1 MKRVIAAPIMLMA
14 AACVAHPTP
23 YVVPDI
29 SLTGRSL
36 AQTTEEGS
44 GIDLLSPLKTGT
56 LADMAVLNNPDLV
69 AMRTEAGLA
78 DAQVFAAGLLPDP
91 AISLGADFPLNGAH
105 EVTALAA
112 SLGLDLA
119 ALSTRPGRIE
129 AAEAQASGIRK
140 DILWAEWLTRQN
152 AKLLATRIA
161 WLDTIKLKT
170 AEYRSLADSDL
181 RRAIAAASRGDIAA
195 IEVDARRLAA
205 ADASDRDRSAEN
217 QLASARLDLNRLLGI
232 APGEFVAVEPPASMS
247 DKDWSGNKLFEAALQ
262 YRSDL
267 QGLRDGLHASN
278 AGISVADASRF
289 PLPSISLN
297 AGRDTGS
304 IRTLGPAVTFTL
316 PVWNRARGELAIAK
330 ASRTVLESQYRARC
344 ETVRADIGAA
354 LTALEIA
361 NRQYSDVAR
370 DLAGIS
376 DQADRAAA
384 AANRGDISDTSAA
397 ATRLTALDKEILADT
412 LSLAAAEAAIALE
425 TATGRPLDT
434 F

>member
-1 MKRVIAAPIMLMA
+1 M
-14 AACVAHPTP
+14 
-23 YVVPDI
+23 
-29 SLTGRSL
+29 
-36 AQTTEEGS
+36 S
-44 GIDLLSPLKTGT
+44 G
-56 LADMAVLNNPDLV
+56 
-69 AMRTEAGLA
+69 
-78 DAQVFAAGLLPDP
+78 
-91 AISLGADFPLNGAH
+91 
-105 EVTALAA
+105 
-112 SLGLDLA
+112 
-119 ALSTRPGRIE
+119 
-129 AAEAQASGIRK
+129 
-140 DILWAEWLTRQN
+140 
-152 AKLLATRIA
+152 
-161 WLDTIKLKT
+161 
-170 AEYRSLADSDL
+170 
-181 RRAIAAASRGDIAA
+181 
-195 IEVDARRLAA
+195 
-205 ADASDRDRSAEN
+205 
-217 QLASARLDLNRLLGI
+217 
-232 APGEFVAVEPPASMS
+232 
-247 DKDWSGNKLFEAALQ
+247 KDWSGNKLFEAALE

-267 QGLRDGLHASN
+267 QGLRDGLRASN

-330 ASRTVLESQYRARC
+330 ASRTVLETQYRARC

-354 LTALEIA
+354 LTAHEIA